1 MGRVWQCTEEIIANN
16 SEQGGQVSDKE
27 GLVNPYK
34 SFAKSSG
41 LVKCESANIF
51 HSVLLVYKVSKNQTP
66 EYLHKMFDSPYSYDT
81 RQARGGKIRLRVK
94 LRLELGKNSFGWRGA
109 NQFNQLPD
117 VIRASPSLLV
127 FKTQA
132 KKWISMNVSIQ

>member
-1 MGRVWQCTEEIIANN
+1 M
-16 SEQGGQVSDKE
+16 K
-27 GLVNPYK
+27 P
-34 SFAKSSG
+34 
-41 LVKCESANIF
+41 
-51 HSVLLVYKVSKNQTP
+51 
-66 EYLHKMFDSPYSYDT
+66 
-81 RQARGGKIRLRVK
+81 
-94 LRLELGKNSFGWRGA
+94 RLELGKTALGGGWRGA